1 MKQYLPSPNNISTV
15 NDCAENKCINCF
27 NNNGCIY
34 KRSAFE
40 MPQQQA
46 NATESISIELQQT
59 KGSAERNLNYRFS
72 R

>member
-1 MKQYLPSPNNISTV
+1 
-15 NDCAENKCINCF
+15 
-27 NNNGCIY
+27 
-34 KRSAFE
+34 